1 MADRAQRAHSRLTPA
16 GKAMGKNAAKLADLG
31 RYRLQALGLTSV
43 KAPLL
48 REAMCKTCA
57 CRLGTVPNG
66 CLQTQMDLLKAAAE
80 GVPFLC
86 HAPRDGKL
94 CLGWVRVRAELVANP
109 LPPQA
114 MALLEKWDYSPP
126 DDEVHDV
133 CVD

>member
-1 MADRAQRAHSRLTPA
+1 MTEEHYRVTPA
-16 GKAMGKNAAKLADLG
+16 GKAMGKNAARLADLG
-31 RYRLQALGLTSV
+31 RQRLRALGLASV

-66 CLQTQMDLLKAAAE
+66 CLQTQMDFLKAAAE

-94 CLGWVRVRAELVANP
+94 CLGWLRVRAELVANP
-109 LPPQA
+109 LPPKA
-114 MALLEKWDYSPP
+114 MALIEKWDYSPP
-126 DDEVHDV
+126 DDEAPDV
-133 CVD
+133 YVD